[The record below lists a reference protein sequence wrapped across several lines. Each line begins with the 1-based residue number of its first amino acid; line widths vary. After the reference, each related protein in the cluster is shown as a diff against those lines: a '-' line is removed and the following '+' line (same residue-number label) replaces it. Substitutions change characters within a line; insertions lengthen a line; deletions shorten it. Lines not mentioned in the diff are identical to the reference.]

1 MANRAEQGIT
11 VDVWRI
17 TIAALRR
24 WYILFPL
31 LALTGWGV
39 LAAGESVEPEYE
51 VTGAAMF
58 TPFRVEPDMPNPYG
72 DVDAANRAVVIVLRS
87 PAIREQIADMG
98 LISSYEVEPEQQS
111 SIMYLTVRGDSPEVA
126 ERTGTA
132 VFELAR
138 QELANR
144 QDAVDLP
151 AQGQY
156 GLEVLDAPSV
166 NAIVQDGKTRI
177 QAVVGVLGAG
187 MALVAAVLFD
197 DIVGL
202 LRRVR
207 DRRRAEQA
215 GDTDDSGTD
224 EPSVDN
230 SRADESRTDES
241 RTEEPVTQQP
251 VADEQLGDAESDDE
265 AVQGADDSDPGS
277 PKLALRP

>member
-1 MANRAEQGIT
+1 M
-11 VDVWRI
+11 DVWRI

-24 WYILFPL
+24 WYILLPL

-126 ERTGTA
+126 EQTGTA

-138 QELANR
+138 QELATR

-187 MALVAAVLFD
+187 IALVAAVLFD

-207 DRRRAEQA
+207 DRRRADQTA
-215 GDTDDSGTD
+215 DADDSGMG
-224 EPSVDN
+224 EPSTDN
-230 SRADESRTDES
+230 SSADES
-241 RTEEPVTQQP
+241 RTEEPVIQQP
-251 VADEQLGDAESDDE
+251 VADEQLSEVESDDE
-265 AVQGADDSDPGS
+265 TAETADDSDPDA

>member
-1 MANRAEQGIT
+1 
-11 VDVWRI
+11 
-17 TIAALRR
+17 
-24 WYILFPL
+24 
-31 LALTGWGV
+31 
-39 LAAGESVEPEYE
+39 
-51 VTGAAMF
+51 
-58 TPFRVEPDMPNPYG
+58 
-72 DVDAANRAVVIVLRS
+72 
-87 PAIREQIADMG
+87 
-98 LISSYEVEPEQQS
+98 ISSYAVEPEQQS

-277 PKLALRP
+277 PKLALRPGATRS

>member
-1 MANRAEQGIT
+1 MNRAEQGIT

-39 LAAGESVEPEYE
+39 LAAGERVEPEYE

-224 EPSVDN
+224 EPSVD
-230 SRADESRTDES
+230 
-241 RTEEPVTQQP
+241 
-251 VADEQLGDAESDDE
+251 
-265 AVQGADDSDPGS
+265 
-277 PKLALRP
+277 